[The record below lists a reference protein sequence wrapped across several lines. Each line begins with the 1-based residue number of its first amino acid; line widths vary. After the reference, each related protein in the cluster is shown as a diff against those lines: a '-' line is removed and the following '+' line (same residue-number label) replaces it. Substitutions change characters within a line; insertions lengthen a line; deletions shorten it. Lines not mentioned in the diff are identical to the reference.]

1 MAGPEDLEDL
11 FTVFL
16 DAVKHHDIDTPT
28 MKQRLSNYLTSTS
41 SPALINTE
49 DIVRPKKV
57 LLLGSG
63 KSVFKNHKQNETNSI
78 SLS

>member
-16 DAVKHHDIDTPT
+16 DAVKDNQIDNPT
-28 MKQRLSNYLTSTS
+28 MKQRLADYLSAGS
-41 SPALINTE
+41 LPAPLNPE
-49 DIVRPKKV
+49 EIVRPKKV

-63 KSVFKNHKQNETNSI
+63 KSI
-78 SLS
+78 